1 MSLRLRVTAA
11 AERQVRAG
19 HPWVF
24 AASVRASNRAGHT
37 GELAILYDRHDRF
50 LAAGLYDAHS
60 PIAVRIL
67 HRGKPTMIDA
77 AWWRRRAA
85 EAIGRRRMLL
95 DAQTTGYRLI
105 NGESDGWPGLVLDRY
120 DDTLVL
126 KLYTAAWLPR
136 LDELVSLLATGR
148 RMVLRLSRNIQSEAR
163 RQIGKSDGEVVQ
175 GPPLDGPVILLEN
188 ALRFEADVQRGQ
200 KTGFFLDQRENRLRV
215 RSLAGGRAVLNLF
228 SYTGGFSLNAAAGGA
243 TRVMSVDVSE
253 PALEGARRNF
263 ALNPSLATSLHETL
277 RADVFSWMREP
288 PSQRF
293 DMVVLDP
300 PSLAKKESE
309 RADAVAAYGKLIA
322 SAALRLNPEGIL
334 VAASCSAHVP
344 AEEFFGVARDVFLRG
359 GRRWEEL
366 GVTLHAPDHPASFAE
381 AQYLKCVY
389 IRVK

>member
-1 MSLRLRVTAA
+1 MNLRLRVTAA

-24 AASVRASNRAGHT
+24 AASVREGNRAGHT

-67 HRGKPTMIDA
+67 HCGKPAMIDA

-175 GPPLDGPVILLEN
+175 GPPLDGPVIFLEN

-344 AEEFFGVARDVFLRG
+344 AEEFFGVACDVFLRG